1 MTVNTE
7 VLFAGYNFMMR
18 RILFPIFITLLVMIS
33 VLLPSGQVASR
44 PGYFSPNPAA
54 SDLIEKLNDLR
65 KSKGLD
71 PYVQNS
77 ILMSVAQGHA
87 DYIAS
92 TGVLTHFDRE
102 GKRPYQRA
110 LSAGYPV
117 GGDLA
122 LGGSFAE
129 SIQSGSAITEEDVL
143 VSWQANEVDSLTL
156 FSPDFADVGVGI
168 AAANGVTYF
177 VINAGS
183 VDAQVTASSPTLT
196 SLTVTPGTVIPNT
209 PLVNGEIYHIV
220 QKNEALW
227 SIAITYGTT
236 IAELKLLNSLASDEI
251 FEGQKLL
258 IRRAFTETPTPTE
271 IPLTVTLGIPTST
284 ATQPVSPTAT
294 HTPTPLPTAPTSMES
309 GGVVVGGI
317 IVSALLAAA
326 LASFLLARKRSDK
339 SSPD

>member
-1 MTVNTE
+1 
-7 VLFAGYNFMMR
+7 MMR

-54 SDLIEKLNDLR
+54 GGLIEKLNDLR

-87 DYIAS
+87 DYIAG
-92 TGVLTHFDRE
+92 TGVLTHFDKD
-102 GKRPYQRA
+102 GNRPFERA
-110 LSAGYPV
+110 INAGYPV

-122 LGGSFAE
+122 FGGAFAE
-129 SIQSGSAITEEDVL
+129 SIFSGSGISDADVI
-143 VSWQANEVDSLTL
+143 SAWQANNTDSPTL
-156 FSPDFADVGVGI
+156 LSPDFKDVGVGI
-168 AAANGVTYF
+168 TAANGITYY
-177 VINAGS
+177 VMNAGS
-183 VDAQVTASSPTLT
+183 DDDPLLETPSTPI